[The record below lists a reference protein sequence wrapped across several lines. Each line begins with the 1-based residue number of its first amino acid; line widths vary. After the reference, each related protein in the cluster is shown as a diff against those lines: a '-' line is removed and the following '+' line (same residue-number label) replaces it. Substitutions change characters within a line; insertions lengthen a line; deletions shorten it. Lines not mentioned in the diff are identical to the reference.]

1 MIIIIRRGREGVVH
15 PGRQHPRNVQRARVL
30 PAAPGHAHGHA
41 ASHPVRDVQSQ
52 GGGGGGAEWVP
63 RPGLEQG
70 GLSGAGGGG
79 TGTMTT

>member
-52 GGGGGGAEWVP
+52 GGEGGGAERV
-63 RPGLEQG
+63 RG
-70 GLSGAGGGG
+70 GPQHFPARAGAGRAQ
-79 TGTMTT
+79 